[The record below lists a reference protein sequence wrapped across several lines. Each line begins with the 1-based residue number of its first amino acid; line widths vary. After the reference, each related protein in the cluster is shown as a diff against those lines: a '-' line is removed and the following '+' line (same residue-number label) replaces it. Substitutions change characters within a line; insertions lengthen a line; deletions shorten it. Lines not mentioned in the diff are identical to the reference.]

1 MKIKDGYIMKEI
13 AGSKVVMAIGAES
26 NNFNGIITFNEVGA
40 EVFSMLDGSNS
51 IEKIIEVIS
60 EKYDVSGEIV
70 KEDVLNVVEK
80 MKEHGLIEE

>member
-40 EVFSMLDGSNS
+40 EVFSMLDGSNP
-51 IEKIIEVIS
+51 IEKIIGVIS

-70 KEDVLNVVEK
+70 KKDVLSVVEK

>member
-26 NNFNGIITFNEVGA
+26 NNFNGIITFNEVGS